1 MVGAR
6 DVVGQGLIGS
16 VVVSGIFQSPWVSP
30 DPSLVAVIVVAAVGG
45 AALIAQRTIWPAL
58 V

>member
-6 DVVGQGLIGS
+6 GVVGQGLIGR
-16 VVVSGIFQSPWVSP
+16 VVVSGIFQSRWVSP
-30 DPSLVAVIVVAAVGG
+30 DPSLVAVIIVAAIGG
-45 AALIAQRTIWPAL
+45 AALITQRTIWPAL

>member
-1 MVGAR
+1 
-6 DVVGQGLIGS
+6 VGQGLIGS

-30 DPSLVAVIVVAAVGG
+30 DPSLVAVILVAAIGG
-45 AALIAQRTIWPAL
+45 ATLDTQRTIWPAL